1 MSGFASGYQLKRL
14 RGLLEKKSSD
24 GTWRVQFFTAHKS
37 KLYYMDPDADLTEQP
52 PRASMDLLEG
62 LAKIE
67 RKGEKL
73 VLWVDDKRRHQ
84 LRSCRAPSDAD
95 GPQPS
100 LDDWE
105 LSLRERRLVAKKLR
119 EERAARRAARPAR
132 PSREDLR
139 SADYAP
145 PAAESPRLAPTPER
159 PQYSGAAKV
168 YVDNSKPRT
177 PRPTPASPGMPRGP
191 TSSSSAAAA
200 SYARRDPAPSPGMP
214 RGPTASGPSYSSR
227 ARQGAKPAMERSPG
241 GRPRSDREQA
251 SWDAFVAR
259 TAAENAADEAA
270 APAPAPAA
278 GDARPRA
285 VSPRSSSAAS
295 SPRSPRA
302 SDGALDR
309 FLAADVD
316 RLSMTQLREG
326 LMAAGFRDVDGSE
339 PALRRKAAD
348 LQDRLLGRPP
358 QPARAAPASVRQGLD
373 DDEDDDD
380 DDDKAAR
387 AKIIAFYQKHNPNK
401 VRDVDA
407 LIIKYRDVGVGASE
421 LLLAVQKKYARSQE
435 KKSNQFSV

>member
-1 MSGFASGYQLKRL
+1 
-14 RGLLEKKSSD
+14 
-24 GTWRVQFFTAHKS
+24 
-37 KLYYMDPDADLTEQP
+37 
-52 PRASMDLLEG
+52 
-62 LAKIE
+62 
-67 RKGEKL
+67 
-73 VLWVDDKRRHQ
+73 
-84 LRSCRAPSDAD
+84 
-95 GPQPS
+95 
-100 LDDWE
+100 
-105 LSLRERRLVAKKLR
+105 
-119 EERAARRAARPAR
+119 
-132 PSREDLR
+132 
-139 SADYAP
+139 
-145 PAAESPRLAPTPER
+145 
-159 PQYSGAAKV
+159 
-168 YVDNSKPRT
+168 
-177 PRPTPASPGMPRGP
+177 
-191 TSSSSAAAA
+191 
-200 SYARRDPAPSPGMP
+200 
-214 RGPTASGPSYSSR
+214 
-227 ARQGAKPAMERSPG
+227 MERSPG

-309 FLAADVD
+309 FLAADVG

-358 QPARAAPASVRQGLD
+358 SKAAPPSVRQGLD

>member
-139 SADYAP
+139 SADHAP
-145 PAAESPRLAPTPER
+145 PESPRLAPTPER

-177 PRPTPASPGMPRGP
+177 PRPIPASPGMPRGP

-200 SYARRDPAPSPGMP
+200 SSARRGPAPSPGMP
-214 RGPTASGPSYSSR
+214 RGPTAR
-227 ARQGAKPAMERSPG
+227 ARRHVRCTC
-241 GRPRSDREQA
+241 RPR
-251 SWDAFVAR
+251 
-259 TAAENAADEAA
+259 
-270 APAPAPAA
+270 
-278 GDARPRA
+278 
-285 VSPRSSSAAS
+285 
-295 SPRSPRA
+295 
-302 SDGALDR
+302 
-309 FLAADVD
+309 
-316 RLSMTQLREG
+316 
-326 LMAAGFRDVDGSE
+326 
-339 PALRRKAAD
+339 RR
-348 LQDRLLGRPP
+348 
-358 QPARAAPASVRQGLD
+358 
-373 DDEDDDD
+373 
-380 DDDKAAR
+380 
-387 AKIIAFYQKHNPNK
+387 
-401 VRDVDA
+401 
-407 LIIKYRDVGVGASE
+407 
-421 LLLAVQKKYARSQE
+421 
-435 KKSNQFSV
+435 